1 MASLL
6 FPAPVPLD
14 HHYYNDKL
22 QFCEGKFSSS
32 FQRVIVTIVCFF
44 ELWSSRHWMTILQKS
59 LQYSVSCPVFLF
71 SLSPTLSSLTLALL
85 FTQWWNT
92 NTLIRRRTLIP
103 LPSSPSPRSPA
114 PSCTH
119 PPHSHLHASVYLF
132 FPLILN
138 REAPLLNDSFLKM
151 KREAVKYTD
160 RQVIA
165 PHWKHHSFISF
176 FPPLNFMYMCGQKY
190 KFN

>member
-1 MASLL
+1 MSFFVFSIYSNNSNKSLNMASLL
-6 FPAPVPLD
+6 FPAISLD

-32 FQRVIVTIVCFF
+32 IQRVIVRIVSFF

-71 SLSPTLSSLTLALL
+71 SLSPTLSSVTLALL

-119 PPHSHLHASVYLF
+119 PPHSHLHVSVYLF

-138 REAPLLNDSFLKM
+138 RETPFLNGSFL
-151 KREAVKYTD
+151 
-160 RQVIA
+160 
-165 PHWKHHSFISF
+165 
-176 FPPLNFMYMCGQKY
+176 
-190 KFN
+190 

>member
-6 FPAPVPLD
+6 FPAISLD

-32 FQRVIVTIVCFF
+32 FQRVIVTIVSFF

-103 LPSSPSPRSPA
+103 LPSSPSPRSLLPPPA
-114 PSCTH
+114 LTLHILICMHLFTSSSH
-119 PPHSHLHASVYLF
+119 LFLIEKPHSLMVRFYKD
-132 FPLILN
+132 
-138 REAPLLNDSFLKM
+138 E
-151 KREAVKYTD
+151 KRGCKIH
-160 RQVIA
+160 R
-165 PHWKHHSFISF
+165 
-176 FPPLNFMYMCGQKY
+176 
-190 KFN
+190 